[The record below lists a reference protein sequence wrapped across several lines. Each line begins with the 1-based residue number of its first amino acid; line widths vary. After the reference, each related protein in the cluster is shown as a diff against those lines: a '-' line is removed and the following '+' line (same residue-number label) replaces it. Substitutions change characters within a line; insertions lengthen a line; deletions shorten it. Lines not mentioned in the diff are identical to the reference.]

1 MNQLKTDHHQ
11 LNHLLGLIKEQS
23 INYLNQLDD
32 RSTFVPPRKIENEG
46 SADEGLGLSDTLKK
60 FNRDY
65 EALMVASSGPR
76 YLGYVTGGTTP
87 ASIAGDWLTSV
98 YDQNTQS
105 VSGSGDVSAI
115 LEQQTI
121 KLLRELLG
129 LTPDFNGGFV
139 TGATMSNF
147 TCLAVARQ
155 WFGQKEGKDIAK
167 EGVAGKIP
175 ILSSVAH
182 SSILKSLSMLGI
194 GSNNLEQVEILS
206 GREAMSIADLTSTIE
221 KLGCSP
227 FILITSAGTVNTV
240 DYDDFK
246 AINELRKKHDF
257 WWHIDGAFGAMVA
270 CSPSYKHLLEDWEY
284 ADSITVDCH
293 KWLNVP
299 YENAAFFVKEKHNKL
314 QFETFQN
321 TNALYLNDESTA
333 FTYLNFL
340 PENSRR
346 FKALPVWFTLTAY
359 GKNGHRSMV
368 ENSIDMAQQLSDY
381 IETSDNF
388 ELMSPTR
395 LNNIC
400 FTLRRTDLTIN
411 DFLSIL
417 NNSGKVFMTPTV
429 LNGRTGIR
437 LSFVNW
443 RTNKEDIEIIIAE
456 IEAVYKAIQL
466 AKESNFP
473 ESGKEFQQLSLGDR

>member
-1 MNQLKTDHHQ
+1 MNLLKTDQ
-11 LNHLLGLIKEQS
+11 DELNYLLSLVKEQS
-23 INYLNQLDD
+23 INYLNNLDE
-32 RSTFVPPRKIENEG
+32 RSTFVSPIKIENEAL
-46 SADEGLGLSDTLKK
+46 ADEGIGLSSTLKK

-76 YLGYVTGGTTP
+76 YLGYVTGGSTP

-105 VSGSGDVSAI
+105 VSGSGDLSAI

-121 KLLRELLG
+121 KLFRELLG
-129 LTPDFNGGFV
+129 LTPDFTGGFV

-155 WFGQKEGKDIAK
+155 WFGRKEGKDIAK

-175 ILSSVAH
+175 ILSSVTH
-182 SSILKSLSMLGI
+182 SSILKSLSMIGI
-194 GSNNLEQVEILS
+194 GSNNLEQVEILQ
-206 GREAMSIADLTSTIE
+206 GREAMSIVDLTSRIE

-227 FILITSAGTVNTV
+227 FILITSAGTVNTG

-246 AINELRKKHDF
+246 AINQLRKKHDF
-257 WWHIDGAFGAMVA
+257 WWHIDGAFGAMAA
-270 CSPSYKHLLEDWEY
+270 CSPNYKHLLEDWEF
-284 ADSITVDCH
+284 ADSVTVDCH

-299 YENAAFFVKEKHNKL
+299 YENAAFFVKERHNEL

-321 TNALYLNDESTA
+321 TNAPYLNKESTA

-359 GKNGHRSMV
+359 GKNGYRSIV
-368 ENSIDMAQQLSDY
+368 EKSINLAKQLSDY
-381 IETSDNF
+381 IEKSDNF

-400 FTLRRTDLTIN
+400 FTLRRSDLKTDE
-411 DFLSIL
+411 FLSTV

-466 AKESNFP
+466 AKESNFT
-473 ESGKEFQQLSLGDR
+473 ESRKEFQQLSLGDR